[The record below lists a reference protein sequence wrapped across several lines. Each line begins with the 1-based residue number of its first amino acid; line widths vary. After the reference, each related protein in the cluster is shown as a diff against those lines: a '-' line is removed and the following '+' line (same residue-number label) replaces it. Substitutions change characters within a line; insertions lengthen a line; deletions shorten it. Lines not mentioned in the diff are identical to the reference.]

1 MASEERLQLAREL
14 HDVLAHNV
22 SLINVQAST
31 ALHLLD
37 EQPERARTALTAIKA
52 ASSETLHEL
61 RATVG
66 SLRGDGEQA
75 PRAPLAGLDRL
86 DELVAQNAE
95 TGLRVDV
102 QRVGEP
108 RVLPPRVD
116 LAAYRI
122 VQEALTNVRRH
133 SGADRARVELR
144 YAEGSLG
151 VEVTDSGAGAPA
163 GADVVD
169 GHGLQGMRERVGALG
184 GSFDARNTDFGFAV
198 TVVFPLDAS

>member
-37 EQPERARTALTAIKA
+37 ERPERARTALSAIKE

-61 RATVG
+61 RATVD
-66 SLRGDGEQA
+66 SLRGDGERV
-75 PRAPLAGLDRL
+75 PRSPAAGLDRL

-102 QRVGEP
+102 QRVGGSTA
-108 RVLPPRVD
+108 LPPRVD
-116 LAAYRI
+116 LAAYHI

-133 SGADRARVELR
+133 SGADRARVVLT
-144 YAEGSLG
+144 YAEDSLG
-151 VEVTDSGAGAPA
+151 VEVTDSGTGAPA
-163 GADVVD
+163 GAAVVE
-169 GHGLQGMRERVGALG
+169 GHGLQGMRERVGALRG
-184 GSFDARNTDFGFAV
+184 TFEARSTDHGFVV
-198 TVVFPLDAS
+198 TVVLPLDAS